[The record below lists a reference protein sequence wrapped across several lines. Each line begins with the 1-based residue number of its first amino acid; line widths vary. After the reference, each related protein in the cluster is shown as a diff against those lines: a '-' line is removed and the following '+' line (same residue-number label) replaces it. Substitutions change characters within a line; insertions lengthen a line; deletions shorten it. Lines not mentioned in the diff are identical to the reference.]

1 MEILESIV
9 WVSIGFVS
17 MFAAMELA
25 WRQARRIES
34 GEHIKGR
41 LAITEIKVYISSCDY
56 SRIISLRNILA
67 V

>member
-41 LAITEIKVYISSCDY
+41 LAITERNRNQGIYQQ
-56 SRIISLRNILA
+56 LRL
-67 V
+67 